1 MCLDLLAI
9 QSSSSLYHRQCPGD
23 EAKIFSVLAKHT
35 PYSIVIFSCL
45 GCRRFILIFLT
56 NVKKISI
63 KRRPTNKS
71 YFVACQ
77 FIPFAFSNIP
87 VNTGT
92 STVKPFRTGGHRKA
106 ESDSML

>member
-45 GCRRFILIFLT
+45 SCRRFILIFLT
-56 NVKKISI
+56 LFQQTKAILWQANSFHLHFL
-63 KRRPTNKS
+63 T
-71 YFVACQ
+71 FL
-77 FIPFAFSNIP
+77 
-87 VNTGT
+87 
-92 STVKPFRTGGHRKA
+92 STQVP
-106 ESDSML
+106 LL